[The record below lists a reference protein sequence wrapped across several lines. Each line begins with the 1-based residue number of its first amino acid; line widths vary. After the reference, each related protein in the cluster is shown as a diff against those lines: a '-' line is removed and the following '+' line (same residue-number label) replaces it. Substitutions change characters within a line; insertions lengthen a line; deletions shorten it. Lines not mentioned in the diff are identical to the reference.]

1 MEVLSAIEITWPS
14 AGRALELLRGSKVNS
29 SSTSLPIHGTQ
40 TVRPKR
46 SVEQALGNRIPSPSQ
61 EQNHSYT
68 APEISRLGS
77 FPVPESQAIYTA
89 SEMLVPHLSSQ
100 PHSVPY
106 PYNRWPADSPNPF
119 PGTLSTSVLPQVYST
134 GLFDDRAVAVNGQR
148 VSSSA
153 LDPNAQTR
161 FPQYWND
168 YSTYSQLGNYEFND
182 QQSQSHASPSHAF
195 FSESYNRHI

>member
-1 MEVLSAIEITWPS
+1 VLVEHLNFSEDQKSIRAAHHCRFMAHRRCGRSALLNKHSEIVFP
-14 AGRALELLRGSKVNS
+14 LRLRNKI
-29 SSTSLPIHGTQ
+29 T
-40 TVRPKR
+40 
-46 SVEQALGNRIPSPSQ
+46 A
-61 EQNHSYT
+61 T

-77 FPVPESQAIYTA
+77 FPVPESQPLYSA
-89 SEMLVPHLSSQ
+89 SEMLVPHLPSQ
-100 PHSVPY
+100 PPSVPY
-106 PYNRWPADSPNPF
+106 PYNRWPADNPSPF